1 MNIIKKI
8 FSCSLLLIIIT
19 TLTIP
24 VNADSTK
31 RDKSH
36 EYETKIEV
44 DGYTY
49 RIKVDCGYDLEFSIK
64 GIDGTFDKAELAAR
78 VYYDDDNKDYHLGNN
93 IFEDSRG
100 CIYDDNDQY
109 RQING
114 VFEINS
120 LKIWCRITKNNKK
133 QIFETTLKL

>member
-24 VNADSTK
+24 VNAASTK
-31 RDKSH
+31 KVKGYT
-36 EYETKIEV
+36 YETEIEV

-49 RIKVDCGYDLEFSIK
+49 RIEVDCGYDLDFSIK
-64 GIDGTFDKAELAAR
+64 GLNGNFDKAELAAK
-78 VYYDDDNKDYHLGNN
+78 VNYDNDIDYHLGNN
-93 IFEDSRG
+93 VFEDSRC
-100 CIYDDNDQY
+100 CIYDDKDYY

-114 VFEINS
+114 VSKINS
-120 LKIWCRITKNNKK
+120 LKVWCRITKNDEKK
-133 QIFETTLKL
+133 IFEITLEL